1 MEFRRV
7 WKMKDFPHL
16 NNNATEYF
24 EPFLEHWAQKAL
36 LAKDRVAVAVSETH
50 GLVGFALYNREAK
63 IGTVLCKNTEVNET
77 LRAFIGC
84 KDFFSETKH
93 YVRPTA
99 SMRRDKSLMRK
110 LERVQNKAYN
120 IFETHKVYE
129 VSDIKKSTYDTNLVR
144 PMTREDLH
152 EVAALA
158 KKVFKGKGKRWIRAS
173 LRSGDLGYVARVDNM
188 IVGFGFA
195 DVCGSYGRLHTLG
208 VAKEYRGRG
217 MAKEL
222 HTARLEAMR
231 LLGVTIVV
239 DEIADWNLA
248 SIRISLLSG
257 FKPVGRMYVETI
269 RTKRIKKN
277 FIRR

>member
-1 MEFRRV
+1 MISKTSLNE
-7 WKMKDFPHL
+7 KDFEL
-16 NNNATEYF
+16 
-24 EPFLEHWAQKAL
+24 
-36 LAKDRVAVAVSETH
+36 SE
-50 GLVGFALYNREAK
+50 EAK
-63 IGTVLCKNTEVNET
+63 EAADRLHVNN
-77 LRAFIGC
+77 
-84 KDFFSETKH
+84 
-93 YVRPTA
+93 V
-99 SMRRDKSLMRK
+99 
-110 LERVQNKAYN
+110 
-120 IFETHKVYE
+120 
-129 VSDIKKSTYDTNLVR
+129 
-144 PMTREDLH
+144 H
-152 EVAALA
+152 EVAAALRTVDE
-158 KKVFKGKGKRWIRAS
+158 KVFTGIHIEAN
-173 LRSGDLGYVARVDNM
+173 V
-188 IVGFGFA
+188 GFA